1 MAFFDRRGRW
11 SCGATNSYEEHC
23 GVRSRR
29 PACRKCFEISS
40 LGRSICMS
48 PPKDT
53 EDIMV
58 LRVQSNFSKG
68 FQDCSTF
75 SIEPNPSCKW
85 GKLGFLLFQGWQ
97 AEIYQARSYM
107 HIIWLFVGNVAGF
120 LCNFCSLTLHKG
132 SFILL
137 LFNKV
142 KVTCTFTDYI
152 HRNM

>member
-1 MAFFDRRGRW
+1 MR
-11 SCGATNSYEEHC
+11 Y
-23 GVRSRR
+23 
-29 PACRKCFEISS
+29 I
-40 LGRSICMS
+40 
-48 PPKDT
+48 
-53 EDIMV
+53 
-58 LRVQSNFSKG
+58 VQSNFSKG

-137 LFNKV
+137 LFWTFK
-142 KVTCTFTDYI
+142 KESEGTRWKLHAHLQIIYTETCSVHTYVHDHASILSDPCAPVMSVQCTITLHMPVY
-152 HRNM
+152 MQMSVQ